1 MVELTSPATVHGWS
15 GMIISDGI
23 HRLQSAG
30 DSPTHPRLPWEVL
43 YSIAAPASRD
53 PRRQRDVD
61 EPHERVDVK
70 RLHTPGDSKQ
80 QRSVCLVVLW
90 QDVGPLVEHPELMR
104 LVNKFIAS
112 TGLVSDDAIAEPARA
127 PKARVAASIL
137 KSTASGGCG

>member
-1 MVELTSPATVHGWS
+1 MSGQRPARYRIRLEVVTILPRRRPRTVNGPAVRGASRGIGVPELGLEKKTLHT
-15 GMIISDGI
+15 
-23 HRLQSAG
+23 
-30 DSPTHPRLPWEVL
+30 
-43 YSIAAPASRD
+43 PASASLSTPRD
-53 PRRQRDVD
+53 DGAR
-61 EPHERVDVK
+61 
-70 RLHTPGDSKQ
+70 TPGDSKQ

-137 KSTASGGCG
+137 KSTASGECG